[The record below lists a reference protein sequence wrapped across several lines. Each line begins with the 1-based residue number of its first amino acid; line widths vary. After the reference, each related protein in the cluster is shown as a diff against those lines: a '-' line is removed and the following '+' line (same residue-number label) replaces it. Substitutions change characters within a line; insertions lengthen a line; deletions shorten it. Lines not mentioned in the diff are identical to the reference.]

1 MIFSKFFA
9 LGLFVATVSAMSMPY
24 FPEKDGT
31 EMESKGGEKG
41 ISDFLRFKKVLPL
54 ESTES
59 P

>member
-31 EMESKGGEKG
+31 EMETKYEEKG
-41 ISDFLRFKKVLPL
+41 ISELFRGLQ
-54 ESTES
+54 
-59 P
+59 